1 MALKFNLA
9 NQLMSPEQMAGFG
22 QSFGESLGGMGM
34 ALSDAWS
41 NYQAEQDRAASI
53 VDPATGRV
61 PLTFEAEDTYDE
73 FLEFD
78 DTIDD
83 PSFDDVN
90 LGEDFGKAPLNP
102 LAKKGQAL
110 FESGE
115 MDITPL
121 AIRAQQVRP
130 DIDTASDIRSLL
142 QVAGVPTAETPT
154 QEDIDTYEA
163 QGGNYDALVE
173 KRLRMGDSSIT
184 GGGEFGYNRQ
194 ALTKFGGSAVP
205 NFKATMDDLP
215 NYSGMIAASGDKFF
229 RQNTGTGE
237 WNVSSQSP
245 LEALS
250 QMARS
255 GELEEQYSSSLSA
268 LGMDADQY
276 ARNLGSGPMFAG
288 YNKYK

>member
-9 NQLMSPEQMAGFG
+9 NQLMGPEQMAGFG
-22 QSFGESLGGMGM
+22 QSFGESIGGMGL
-34 ALSDAWS
+34 ALNDAWS
-41 NYQAEQDRAASI
+41 KYQEEQDRAASI

-61 PLTFEAEDTYDE
+61 PSTFESEDTYDE
-73 FLEFD
+73 FLKFD
-78 DTIDD
+78 DIIDD
-83 PSFDDVN
+83 PSDVN
-90 LGEDFGKAPLNP
+90 FEEDFGRVPSWLEK
-102 LAKKGQAL
+102 QAGN
-110 FESGE
+110 EE
-115 MDITPL
+115 MNITP
-121 AIRAQQVRP
+121 RAMIGGRVTP

-173 KRLRMGDSSIT
+173 KKLRMGDSSIT
-184 GGGEFGYNRQ
+184 GGGEFGYDRQ
-194 ALTKFGGSAVP
+194 ALTKFGGSYVP
-205 NFKATMDDLP
+205 NFQATMDDLP

-255 GELEEQYSSSLSA
+255 GELEEQYGSSLSA

-276 ARNLGSGPMFAG
+276 ARNLGFGPTFPG
-288 YNKYK
+288 YNKFK

>member
-1 MALKFNLA
+1 MALKFGLSNTFMGPQQA
-9 NQLMSPEQMAGFG
+9 AKFG
-22 QSFGESLGGMGM
+22 ESFGESIGGLGL
-34 ALSDAWS
+34 ALGDAWKA
-41 NYQAEQDRAASI
+41 YQEKQDKEASI

-73 FLEFD
+73 FSEFD

-90 LGEDFGKAPLNP
+90 LGEDFGKTPLGP

-121 AIRAQQVRP
+121 AIRTVEGPSLMDYTLDRKSLGGKINIP
-130 DIDTASDIRSLL
+130 DQST
-142 QVAGVPTAETPT
+142 VT

-173 KRLRMGDSSIT
+173 KKLRMGDSSIT

-205 NFKATMDDLP
+205 NFQATMDDLP

-255 GELEEQYSSSLSA
+255 GELEEQYGSSLSA
-268 LGMDADQY
+268 LGKDADQY

-288 YNKYK
+288 YNKFK